1 MITAPHLK
9 TTLVGIAIGIGIGLV
24 SLLCG
29 HFLPVLLPSVDVDIF
44 RGFTLM
50 YPVAI
55 TLCLVVYLLFRKKYL
70 LALGTLIG
78 FVLWVTV
85 LTYLFYLAFR
95 GM

>member
-1 MITAPHLK
+1 MITAPYK
-9 TTLVGIAIGIGIGLV
+9 SVLVGIAVGIGIGLV

-29 HFLPVLLPSVDVDIF
+29 RFLPVILPSVDIDLF

-50 YPVAI
+50 YPVIIALGFI
-55 TLCLVVYLLFRKKYL
+55 IYFLFRKKYL
-70 LALGTLIG
+70 VALGTFIG
-78 FVLWVTV
+78 FVLHVTA